1 MCPDDGY
8 VAFYASELVS
18 GYLEKSLLG
27 GGAKSSLF
35 AVLLRD
41 SSAEA
46 SALTMGRLAKLTS
59 RFLMDYGFSIGI
71 VDVQPTPR
79 LTEEKAKLLARGYLQ
94 CKEST
99 PHHPL
104 LSPPL
109 FSLPAPSL
117 PFPPDPRPSSPL
129 LPPPILPPPRQDKT
143 DAFNSGNL
151 APSPGCTMEQTLES
165 EMNGLLSK
173 IRDDAG
179 EICKRELHHLNA
191 PLTMAR
197 CGSKGSF
204 INISQMIACV
214 GQQSVGGK
222 RMPNGFVHRALPH
235 FPRHSLEPAG
245 VHLPQVASPAG
256 CISRRLHLPRM
267 TSLSAS
273 ECVWLPL

>member
-27 GGAKSSLF
+27 GGAKASLF

-46 SALTMGRLAKLTS
+46 SALTMGRLAKITS

-94 CKEST
+94 CK
-99 PHHPL
+99 
-104 LSPPL
+104 
-109 FSLPAPSL
+109 
-117 PFPPDPRPSSPL
+117 
-129 LPPPILPPPRQDKT
+129 DKT

-245 VHLPQVASPAG
+245 V

-267 TSLSAS
+267 TSLIAS
-273 ECVWLPL
+273 ECVGLPL

>member
-41 SSAEA
+41 HSAEA

-99 PHHPL
+99 P
-104 LSPPL
+104 SAPPPPPPFFFAPHTFL
-109 FSLPAPSL
+109 IWAISAHTFLIWAIPAHTFLIWANPAHSLPAPSL
-117 PFPPDPRPSSPL
+117 PSPPDPHPS
-129 LPPPILPPPRQDKT
+129 PPPRQDKT

-245 VHLPQVASPAG
+245 VHLPPD
-256 CISRRLHLPRM
+256 
-267 TSLSAS
+267 
-273 ECVWLPL
+273 

>member
-1 MCPDDGY
+1 
-8 VAFYASELVS
+8 
-18 GYLEKSLLG
+18 
-27 GGAKSSLF
+27 
-35 AVLLRD
+35 
-41 SSAEA
+41 
-46 SALTMGRLAKLTS
+46 
-59 RFLMDYGFSIGI
+59 
-71 VDVQPTPR
+71 
-79 LTEEKAKLLARGYLQ
+79 
-94 CKEST
+94 
-99 PHHPL
+99 
-104 LSPPL
+104 
-109 FSLPAPSL
+109 
-117 PFPPDPRPSSPL
+117 
-129 LPPPILPPPRQDKT
+129 
-143 DAFNSGNL
+143 
-151 APSPGCTMEQTLES
+151 MEQTLES

>member
-27 GGAKSSLF
+27 GGAKASLF

-46 SALTMGRLAKLTS
+46 SALTMGRLAKITS

-99 PHHPL
+99 PPHPL
-104 LSPPL
+104 LSPP
-109 FSLPAPSL
+109 FLPRDLPNL
-117 PFPPDPRPSSPL
+117 GHPRPFPPFLPSPPLLTTRPPPSSTGQDGRLQLGQPRPVARLHDGADSRIGDERPPLQDPRRRGRDL
-129 LPPPILPPPRQDKT
+129 QKG
-143 DAFNSGNL
+143 A
-151 APSPGCTMEQTLES
+151 APSERAAHDGPMRLQR
-165 EMNGLLSK
+165 LLHQHLT
-173 IRDDAG
+173 DDCMRRPA
-179 EICKRELHHLNA
+179 
-191 PLTMAR
+191 
-197 CGSKGSF
+197 
-204 INISQMIACV
+204 
-214 GQQSVGGK
+214 VGG
-222 RMPNGFVHRALPH
+222 RQAHAQRLRPSGLAALPTP
-235 FPRHSLEPAG
+235 FSRAG
-245 VHLPQVASPAG
+245 RCVHLPQVASL
-256 CISRRLHLPRM
+256 RVHLPRM

-273 ECVWLPL
+273 ECVGLPL